1 MGAYMPYK
9 FAHWGVVALIG
20 LTGVAF
26 WSGYLSELGQ
36 APLEFHL
43 HGSTA
48 LLWMLLVAVQSWTIH
63 NGHRGLHR
71 SIGLASFG
79 LFPFFLASSLL
90 IAVGMAKRF
99 VEQASPFHAEYA
111 ARLAP
116 LDVVA
121 VAGMAYFFF
130 MALRWRGR
138 VHLHARYML
147 ATLVFLLNP
156 VIGRVLTDIPPL
168 KINGP
173 DQLHLF
179 ADAVRVG
186 NVAVLALLFVLYISS
201 AKHRRPIA
209 EAGALVAIQMLLF
222 ETFGRWPVWEQ
233 LYPSLA
239 SINPLALALP
249 GLIIGS
255 IVTIAGWRA
264 GYRRRSS
271 SAGAATA

>member
-1 MGAYMPYK
+1 MPYK
-9 FAHWGVVALIG
+9 YAHWWVVALIG

-48 LLWMLLVAVQSWTIH
+48 FLWMVIVAVQSWTIH
-63 NGHRGLHR
+63 NGRRRLHR
-71 SIGLASFG
+71 NIGLASFG
-79 LFPFFLASSLL
+79 LFPFFVASSLL
-90 IAVGMAKRF
+90 IAVGMAKRY
-99 VEQASPFHAEYA
+99 VEQASPFHVEYA

-130 MALRWRGR
+130 MALRWRSK

-156 VIGRVLTDIPPL
+156 IIGRVLTDIPPL
-168 KINGP
+168 KIDGP

-186 NVAVLALLFVLYISS
+186 NGAVLALLFVLFVSS
-201 AKHRRPIA
+201 AKHRRPFA
-209 EAGALVAIQMLLF
+209 EAGVLVAIQMLLF
-222 ETFGRWPVWEQ
+222 ETFGRWPAWEQ
-233 LYPSLA
+233 LYPNLA
-239 SINPLALALP
+239 SINPLSLALP
-249 GLIIGS
+249 GLAIGAL
-255 IVTIAGWRA
+255 VTITGWKAGHRQ
-264 GYRRRSS
+264 RRS